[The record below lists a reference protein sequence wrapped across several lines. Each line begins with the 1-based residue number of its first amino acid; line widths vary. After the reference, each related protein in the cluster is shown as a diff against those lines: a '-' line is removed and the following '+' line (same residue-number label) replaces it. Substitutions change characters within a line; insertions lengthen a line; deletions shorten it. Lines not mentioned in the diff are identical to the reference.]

1 MVIWSSFPK
10 VVGVMTAAKFCN
22 LFGTD
27 KLGSDWIS
35 MNDNDMKFLTGMTKG
50 QLADNY
56 VSVLEEPAQ
65 LLT

>member
-1 MVIWSSFPK
+1 MVIRSSFSK

-50 QLADNY
+50 
-56 VSVLEEPAQ
+56 
-65 LLT
+65 